1 MAGAVFDFHELD
13 EFNRKMVRFYSKEF
27 PGEVKKFMNK
37 EGNDGKRIMRRY
49 IKATTKK
56 HTGNLLKGIDK
67 GPAHQYQG
75 DSWQVRVRLKKPAYH
90 AWLVEHG
97 HGHGEQAG
105 KYVPALGKKLVS
117 DRVEGRHYAARAQ
130 KSMQKHFTGDV
141 ERWIE
146 QMLKEGL
153 R

>member
-13 EFNRKMVRFYSKEF
+13 DFNKKMVRFYFKEF
-27 PGEVKKFMNK
+27 PGEVRKFMNK
-37 EGNDGKRIMRRY
+37 EGNDGKRILRRY
-49 IKATTKK
+49 TKAMTAK

-67 GPAHQYQG
+67 GKVERRG
-75 DSWQVRVRLKKPAYH
+75 EDWQVRVKFKRPAYH

-97 HGHGEQAG
+97 HGHGEQSG
-105 KYVPALGKKLVS
+105 KYVPALGKRLVGS
-117 DRVEGRHYAARAQ
+117 RVEGRHMAARSQ
-130 KSMQKHFTGDV
+130 KAMQKHFTGDV
-141 ERWIE
+141 ERWVE

>member
-1 MAGAVFDFHELD
+1 MAGAVFDYHELD
-13 EFNRKMVRFYSKEF
+13 DFNKKMVRFYSKEF
-27 PGEVKKFMNK
+27 PGEVRKFMNK
-37 EGNDGKRIMRRY
+37 EGNEGKRILRKY
-49 IKATTKK
+49 TKATTQK

-67 GPAHQYQG
+67 GKVHKKG
-75 DSWQVRVRLKKPAYH
+75 EDWQVRVRFRAPAYH

-97 HGHGEQAG
+97 HGLHTGQ
-105 KYVPALGKKLVS
+105 YVPALGKRLVS
-117 DRVEGRHYAARAQ
+117 GRTEGRHMAAHAQ
-130 KSMQKHFTGDV
+130 RSMKKHFTSDV

>member
-37 EGNDGKRIMRRY
+37 EGNDGKRILRRY

-105 KYVPALGKKLVS
+105 KYVPALGKNWFPTESKA
-117 DRVEGRHYAARAQ
+117 GI
-130 KSMQKHFTGDV
+130 MQPGPRSPCRSTSQEMWRD
-141 ERWIE
+141 
-146 QMLKEGL
+146 GL
-153 R
+153 NKC